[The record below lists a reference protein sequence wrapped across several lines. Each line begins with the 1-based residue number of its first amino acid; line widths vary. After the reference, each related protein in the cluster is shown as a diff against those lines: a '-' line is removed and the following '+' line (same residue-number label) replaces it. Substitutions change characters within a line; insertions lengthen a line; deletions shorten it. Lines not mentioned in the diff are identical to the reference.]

1 MAAAPSFAMESSAAK
16 AILGKTIVVK
26 GHLLSGED
34 LIIDGEVEGTIAM
47 IEHRLTIAANA
58 SVRADVKAREIEVRG
73 YIEGKLKAE
82 DRVYIRKG
90 GKLVGDIHS
99 AGIVVEEGGY
109 IKGSIDLSRHP
120 AHSHPAADE
129 GSNSMDSS
137 SNVSELEPI
146 QRLSEAARFSSR

>member
-73 YIEGKLKAE
+73 YIEGKLEAV

-120 AHSHPAADE
+120 AHSHPAADD

-146 QRLSEAARFSSR
+146 QLLSEAVLRS

>member
-1 MAAAPSFAMESSAAK
+1 MFVRHWV
-16 AILGKTIVVK
+16 VVK

-34 LIIDGEVEGTIAM
+34 LMIDGEVEETIAM

-73 YIEGKLKAE
+73 YIEGKLEAE

-120 AHSHPAADE
+120 AHSHPAADA
-129 GSNSMDSS
+129 GSNSLDSS

-146 QRLSEAARFSSR
+146 QPPSEAVLRS

>member
-16 AILGKTIVVK
+16 AILGKTVVVK

-34 LIIDGEVEGTIAM
+34 LMIDGEVEGTIAM

-73 YIEGKLKAE
+73 YIEGKLEAE

-109 IKGSIDLSRHP
+109 IKGSIDLSRHS
-120 AHSHPAADE
+120 AHSNPAADDS
-129 GSNSMDSS
+129 SNSMDSS

-146 QRLSEAARFSSR
+146 QQLSEAVLRS

>member
-1 MAAAPSFAMESSAAK
+1 MAAAPSFAMESSASK

-34 LIIDGEVEGTIAM
+34 LIIDGEVEGTIDM

-73 YIEGKLKAE
+73 YIEGKIEAVN
-82 DRVYIRKG
+82 RVYIRKD
-90 GKLVGDIHS
+90 GKFVGDIHS
-99 AGIVVEEGGY
+99 SGIVIEEGGY
-109 IKGSIDLSRHP
+109 VKGSIDLSRHP
-120 AHSHPAADE
+120 AHSHPATDA
-129 GSNSMDSS
+129 GSNSLDSS

-146 QRLSEAARFSSR
+146 QPPSEAVLRS